1 MLWLRKK
8 FNSNSGNPKN
18 KLHSI
23 IYEDVV
29 GSKYI
34 VKSDLERLNLSKEE
48 KEYLDSKLPN
58 SSISIIDSIKVLDRP
73 RRVID
78 FEYGF
83 INEAKI
89 NPAILPKL

>member
-1 MLWLRKK
+1 MVKK
-8 FNSNSGNPKN
+8 KLTMKDILKN
-18 KLHSI
+18 KIHSI

-58 SSISIIDSIKVLDRP
+58 SSISIIDSIKELDRP
-73 RRVID
+73 RRIID
-78 FEYGF
+78 F
-83 INEAKI
+83 
-89 NPAILPKL
+89 